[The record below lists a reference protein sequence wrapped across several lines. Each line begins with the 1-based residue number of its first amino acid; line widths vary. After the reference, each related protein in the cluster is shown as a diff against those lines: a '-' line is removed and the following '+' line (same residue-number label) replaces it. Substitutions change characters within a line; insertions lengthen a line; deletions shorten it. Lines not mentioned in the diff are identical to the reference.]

1 MAHSKSNKKAIRV
14 AERKRLR
21 NKSVRS
27 TVKTYTAKADKLI
40 SSKDKDSAKEATVKA
55 ISSLD
60 KATQKGVIHRNNAAR
75 KKSHLMKKL
84 NQLEKA

>member
-14 AERKRLR
+14 AERKRQR

-27 TVKTYTAKADKLI
+27 TIKTYTAKAEKML
-40 SSKDKDSAKEATVKA
+40 SSKDSDSAKEATTQAV
-55 ISSLD
+55 STLD
-60 KATQKGVIHRNNAAR
+60 KAAQKGVIHRNNAAR

-84 NQLEKA
+84 N